1 VYLADI
7 SGNFMFRIALAGLG
21 DIAQKAYLPLVCQ
34 HPQIS
39 PVLCSRNNS
48 VLRSLAQQYRID
60 DCYSDFTTMLASRP
74 DAVMIHSSTNSHFQ
88 LATAVL
94 EAGIA
99 LFIDKPIC
107 DSLAQ
112 TEQLLTLA
120 AKQNLPFV
128 VGFNRRFAP
137 LYQAPLCAKP
147 AEAALQALHYQK
159 HRHLHSAP
167 PRQLIFDDFIHLI
180 DILVVAA
187 ELTDI
192 TDLSIQ
198 QHFLRDQQ
206 LLQKV
211 RLQFTHS
218 GRDFCAVMDRRAGA
232 SFERL
237 EVFAKDQYW
246 QIDNLRGGQ
255 HSVAGT
261 LQPLGFGDWVPTLTQ
276 RGFNAM
282 LDDWLSEL
290 AAGKTNLQRLQQY
303 RISHQIAEQLTLAA
317 EAFLQHA

>member
-1 VYLADI
+1 
-7 SGNFMFRIALAGLG
+7 MFRIALAGLG

-39 PVLCSRNNS
+39 PVLCSRNIS

-60 DCYSDFTTMLASRP
+60 DCYTDFSTMLASRP

-147 AEAALQALHYQK
+147 VEAALQALHYQK

-211 RLQFTHS
+211 RLQFTHR

-276 RGFNAM
+276 RGFKAM

-317 EAFLQHA
+317 EAFLQQA

>member
-1 VYLADI
+1 
-7 SGNFMFRIALAGLG
+7 MFRIALAGLG

-39 PVLCSRNNS
+39 PILCSRNDDI
-48 VLRSLAQQYRID
+48 LQQFGRQYRVNN
-60 DCYSDFTTMLASRP
+60 CYNDFATMLTSRP
-74 DAVMIHSSTNSHFQ
+74 DAVMLHSSTSSHFQ

-107 DSLAQ
+107 DTLAQ

-120 AKQNLPFV
+120 ADNNLPFV

-137 LYQAPLCAKP
+137 LYQTPLFARQSGS
-147 AEAALQALHYQK
+147 ELQTLHYQK
-159 HRHLHSAP
+159 HRHLHSAA

-180 DILVVAA
+180 DLLVLAA
-187 ELTDI
+187 GLTDI
-192 TDLSIQ
+192 ADINIQ
-198 QHFLRDQQ
+198 HHFVRDQQ

-211 RLQFTHS
+211 RLQFTHR
-218 GRDFCAVMDRRAGA
+218 GRDFSAIMDRRAGA

-246 QIDNLRGGQ
+246 QIDNLRCGQ

-276 RGFNAM
+276 RGFSAM
-282 LDDWLSEL
+282 LEDWLTAL
-290 AAGKTNLQRLQQY
+290 ATGKTNLQRLQQY
-303 RISHQIAEQLTLAA
+303 RLSHQIAEQLTLEA
-317 EAFLQHA
+317 EAFLQQN

>member
-1 VYLADI
+1 
-7 SGNFMFRIALAGLG
+7 MFRIALAGLG

-34 HPQIS
+34 HPQIT
-39 PVLCSRNNS
+39 PVLCSRNTS
-48 VLRSLAQQYRID
+48 VLRQLAQQYRVN
-60 DCYSDFTTMLASRP
+60 DCYSDFATMLASRP
-74 DAVMIHSSTNSHFQ
+74 DAVMIHSSTSSHVQ

-120 AKQNLPFV
+120 ATKNLPFY

-137 LYQAPLCAKP
+137 LYQKPLFATQP
-147 AEAALQALHYQK
+147 ETAVQSLYYQK

-180 DILVVAA
+180 DVMVVAA
-187 ELTDI
+187 NL
-192 TDLSIQ
+192 TDLSAVTIHSQ
-198 QHFLRDQQ
+198 FVRDEQ

-211 RLQFTHS
+211 RLQFTHRD
-218 GRDFCAVMDRRAGA
+218 RDFCAVMDRRAGA

-246 QIDNLRGGQ
+246 QIDNLRCGQ

-276 RGFNAM
+276 RGFSAM

-290 AAGKTNLQRLQQY
+290 AAGKTNQQRLQQY
-303 RISHQIAEQLTLAA
+303 RLSHQIAEQLTLDA
-317 EAFLQHA
+317 EAFLQQR

>member
-1 VYLADI
+1 
-7 SGNFMFRIALAGLG
+7 MFRIALAGLG

-34 HPQIS
+34 HPQIT
-39 PVLCSRNNS
+39 PVLCSRNTS
-48 VLRSLAQQYRID
+48 VLRQLVQQYRIKD
-60 DCYSDFTTMLASRP
+60 YYSDFATMLASRP
-74 DAVMIHSSTNSHFQ
+74 DAVMIHSNTGSHFQ
-88 LATAVL
+88 LATEVL

-107 DSLAQ
+107 DTLVQ

-120 AKQNLPFV
+120 TIKNLPLV

-137 LYQAPLCAKP
+137 LYQKPLFATQP
-147 AEAALQALHYQK
+147 QTTLQSLYYQK

-180 DILVVAA
+180 DLLVVAA
-187 ELTDI
+187 GLTDI
-192 TDLSIQ
+192 AEISIQ
-198 QHFLRDQQ
+198 HHFVRDQQ

-211 RLQFTHS
+211 RLQFTHC

-276 RGFNAM
+276 RGFSAM
-282 LDDWLSEL
+282 LDDWLTEL
-290 AAGKTNLQRLQQY
+290 AAGKTNQVRLHQY
-303 RISHQIAEQLTLAA
+303 RLSHQIAEQLTLAA
-317 EAFLQHA
+317 EAFLQQI

>member
-1 VYLADI
+1 MY
-7 SGNFMFRIALAGLG
+7 RIALAGLG

-34 HPQIS
+34 HPQIR

-60 DCYSDFTTMLASRP
+60 DCYSDFTTMLANHP
-74 DAVMIHSSTNSHFQ
+74 DAVMIHSRTNSHFQ

-94 EAGIA
+94 EAGIP
-99 LFIDKPIC
+99 LFIDKPVC
-107 DSLAQ
+107 DTLAQ

-120 AKQNLPFV
+120 AEKNLPFV

-137 LYQAPLCAKP
+137 LYQAPLYAKP
-147 AEAALQALHYQK
+147 AEAPLQALHYQK

-187 ELTDI
+187 GLSDI

-198 QHFLRDQQ
+198 HHFLRDQQ

-237 EVFAKDQYW
+237 EVFAKDRYW

-290 AAGKTNLQRLQQY
+290 AAGETNLQRLQQY
-303 RISHQIAEQLTLAA
+303 RLSHQIAEQLTLAA
-317 EAFLQHA
+317 EAFLQQA

>member
-1 VYLADI
+1 
-7 SGNFMFRIALAGLG
+7 MFRIALAGLG

-34 HPQIS
+34 HPQIT
-39 PVLCSRNNS
+39 PVLCSRNTS
-48 VLRSLAQQYRID
+48 VLRQLAQQYRVH
-60 DCYSDFTTMLASRP
+60 DCYSDFATMLASRP
-74 DAVMIHSSTNSHFQ
+74 DAVMIHSSTSSHFQ

-107 DSLAQ
+107 DTLAQ

-120 AKQNLPFV
+120 ATKNLPLF

-137 LYQAPLCAKP
+137 LYQKPLFATQP
-147 AEAALQALHYQK
+147 ETTLQSLYYQK
-159 HRHLHSAP
+159 HRHLHSAA

-180 DILVVAA
+180 DVLVVAA
-187 ELTDI
+187 NL
-192 TDLSIQ
+192 TDLSAVTIHSQ
-198 QHFLRDQQ
+198 FVRDEQ

-211 RLQFTHS
+211 RLQFVVG

-246 QIDNLRGGQ
+246 QIDNLRCGE
-255 HSVAGT
+255 HSVAGA

-276 RGFNAM
+276 RGFSAM

-290 AAGKTNLQRLQQY
+290 AAGKTNQQRLQQY
-303 RISHQIAEQLTLAA
+303 RLSHQIAEQLTLDA
-317 EAFLQHA
+317 EAFLQQP